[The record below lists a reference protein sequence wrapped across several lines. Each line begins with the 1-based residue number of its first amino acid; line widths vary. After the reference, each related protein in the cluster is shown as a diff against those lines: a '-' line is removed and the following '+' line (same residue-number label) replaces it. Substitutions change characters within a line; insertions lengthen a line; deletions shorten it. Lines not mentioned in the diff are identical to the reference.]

1 MNGWANEAFIIV
13 YSHISSAIQR
23 EKKAPETSANS
34 NGRRWAKRKSHTH
47 THSQTYIEKAH
58 TVWMPFNLIG
68 TNAACHFRSGNVNIL
83 LCCAN
88 EMQTTTTPTTKMSS
102 KRSGR
107 FSLILFRFLL
117 FSLFSSHFNTIWDA
131 LNTPESFWYA
141 YTFPQRLCYVLC
153 HTHCRGLRVEK
164 TTISHW
170 FRLFNPWSRRCYFHL
185 FPQRT

>member
-141 YTFPQRLCYVLC
+141 YTFPQRLCRLC
-153 HTHCRGLRVEK
+153 FV
-164 TTISHW
+164 SHALS
-170 FRLFNPWSRRCYFHL
+170 RIASGKNHHQPLILFV
-185 FPQRT
+185 